1 MKIFKYLLFLILIVL
16 IGGSIYVAT
25 KDGNYKFEESKVY
38 NAPQEIVFKE
48 VNNFENW
55 EFWDPWNQNSENVII
70 NYGDTVQGENAS
82 YLIES
87 DEDGDIKIET
97 IEAKPFTDITQKIV
111 LPHNFTKATSKM
123 YWTFES
129 LENGQTNVTWGMEGK
144 QSFKEKLSFLLS
156 EASLTEIMRPKLEK
170 GLGMMQEVITNK
182 MNEYKISVDGV
193 VNHGGGYYMYTT
205 TASKI
210 SQVSEKMQPMIT
222 QVANFMEAQN
232 IERLGNP
239 IVLYNE
245 WNESNGSAIFSAG
258 YFTPSEVI
266 TPLDADVLNGSMPNQ
281 KVLKT
286 VLKGKYDNLEEAWNK
301 AYQYIEENGLEVN
314 QETKPF
320 EVYLTDPKETPNPAN
335 WVTNIYIPVL

>member
-25 KDGNYKFEESKVY
+25 KDGNYKFEESQVF

-55 EFWDPWNQNSENVII
+55 EFWDPWNQDSENVIT

-97 IEAKPFTDITQKIV
+97 IEAKPFTDITQKIT
-111 LPHNFTKATSKM
+111 LPHTFTNATSKM
-123 YWTFES
+123 YWIFES

-170 GLGMMQEVITNK
+170 GLNMMQEVITNK
-182 MNEYKISVDGV
+182 MNEYSISVDGV

-222 QVANFMEAQN
+222 QVSNFMEAQN
-232 IERLGNP
+232 IEKLGNP

-286 VLKGKYDNLEEAWNK
+286 VLKGKYDNFEEAWNK

-320 EVYLTDPKETPNPAN
+320 EVYLTNPEETPNPAN

>member
-25 KDGNYKFEESKVY
+25 KDGNYKFEESQVF

-55 EFWDPWNQNSENVII
+55 EFWDPWNQDSENVII

-97 IEAKPFTDITQKIV
+97 IEAKPFTDITQKIT
-111 LPHNFTKATSKM
+111 LPHTFTNATSKM

-156 EASLTEIMRPKLEK
+156 ESSLTEIMRPKLEK
-170 GLGMMQEVITNK
+170 ALSLMQEVITNK
-182 MNEYKISVDGV
+182 MNEYSISVDGV

-232 IERLGNP
+232 IEQIGNP

-314 QETKPF
+314 QKTKPF
-320 EVYLTDPKETPNPAN
+320 EVYLTNPEETPNPAN

>member
-1 MKIFKYLLFLILIVL
+1 
-16 IGGSIYVAT
+16 
-25 KDGNYKFEESKVY
+25 
-38 NAPQEIVFKE
+38 
-48 VNNFENW
+48 
-55 EFWDPWNQNSENVII
+55 
-70 NYGDTVQGENAS
+70 
-82 YLIES
+82 
-87 DEDGDIKIET
+87 
-97 IEAKPFTDITQKIV
+97 
-111 LPHNFTKATSKM
+111 
-123 YWTFES
+123 
-129 LENGQTNVTWGMEGK
+129 
-144 QSFKEKLSFLLS
+144 
-156 EASLTEIMRPKLEK
+156 
-170 GLGMMQEVITNK
+170 MQEVITNK
-182 MNEYKISVDGV
+182 MNEYSISVDGV

-232 IERLGNP
+232 IEQIGNP

-245 WNESNGSAIFSAG
+245 WNESNGSAIFSTG

-266 TPLDADVLNGSMPNQ
+266 TPLDADVLNGKMPNQ

-301 AYQYIEENGLEVN
+301 AYQYIEKNGLEVN

>member
-25 KDGNYKFEESKVY
+25 KDGNYKFEESQVF

-48 VNNFENW
+48 VNNLENW
-55 EFWDPWNQNSENVII
+55 EFWDPWNQDSENVIT
-70 NYGDTVQGENAS
+70 NFGDTVQGEHAS

-87 DEDGDIKIET
+87 DKDGDIKIET
-97 IEAKPFTDITQKIV
+97 IEAKPFTDITQKIT
-111 LPHNFTKATSKM
+111 LPHTFTNAASKM
-123 YWTFES
+123 YWNFES
-129 LENGQTNVTWGMEGK
+129 LEDGQTNVTWGMEGK

-156 EASLTEIMRPKLEK
+156 EESLTEIMRPKLEK
-170 GLGMMQEVITNK
+170 GLSMMQKVITNK
-182 MNEYKISVDGV
+182 MNEYSISVDGV

-222 QVANFMEAQN
+222 QVSNFMEAQN
-232 IERLGNP
+232 IERIGNP

-266 TPLDADVLNGSMPNQ
+266 TPLDADVLNGNMPNQ

-286 VLKGKYDNLEEAWNK
+286 VLKGKYENFEEAWNK

-320 EVYLTDPKETPNPAN
+320 EVYLTNPEETPNPAN

>member
-25 KDGNYKFEESKVY
+25 KDGNYKFEESQVF

-55 EFWDPWNQNSENVII
+55 EFWDPWNQDSENVII

-111 LPHNFTKATSKM
+111 LPHTFTNATSKM

-170 GLGMMQEVITNK
+170 GLSLMQEVITNK
-182 MNEYKISVDGV
+182 MNEYSISVDGV

-239 IVLYNE
+239 IVLHNE

-320 EVYLTDPKETPNPAN
+320 EVYLTNPEETPNPAN